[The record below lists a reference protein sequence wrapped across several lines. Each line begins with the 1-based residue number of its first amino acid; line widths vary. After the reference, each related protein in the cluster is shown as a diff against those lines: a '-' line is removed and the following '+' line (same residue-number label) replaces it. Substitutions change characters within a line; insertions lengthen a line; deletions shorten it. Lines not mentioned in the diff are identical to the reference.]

1 MRSSVQPMFA
11 LHIGAANAK
20 GLQRIQC
27 GLVFL
32 LWAGGDHNDIV
43 SIQPQLLGNGKAN
56 AAAGPGDDG
65 SFFHKYTL
73 SISRGSSQAGSF

>member
-1 MRSSVQPMFA
+1 M
-11 LHIGAANAK
+11 
-20 GLQRIQC
+20 
-27 GLVFL
+27 LVFL
-32 LWAGGDHNDIV
+32 LRAGGDHDDIV

-73 SISRGSSQAGSF
+73 SVSRGSSQAAFS